1 MKDSNFLS
9 LGLKDFLRGLVM
21 AILTPI
27 FVIAQQSFEA
37 GVITFNLKVIGMAA
51 AAGALA
57 YITKN
62 FFTSAPSTRKIGV
75 PIPPKR

>member
-1 MKDSNFLS
+1 MKDSKFLS

-21 AILTPI
+21 AILAPV

-37 GVITFNLKVIGMAA
+37 GVFTLDFKVIKIAA
-51 AAGALA
+51 CAGALA

-62 FFTSAPSTRKIGV
+62 FFTAK
-75 PIPPKR
+75 PKVE